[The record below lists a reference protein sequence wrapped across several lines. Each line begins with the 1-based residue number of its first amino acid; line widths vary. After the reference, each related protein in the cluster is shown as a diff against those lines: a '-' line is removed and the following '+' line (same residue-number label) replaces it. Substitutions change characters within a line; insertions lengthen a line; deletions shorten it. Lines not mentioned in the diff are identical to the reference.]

1 MPRSEPMPGRRV
13 SAPGVRVAGSRPA
26 LPGNGRSR
34 QVPRYGDGRLAVAV
48 AQPDQ
53 EVITVSAIP
62 ARPPRTTRLARTL
75 GLDGNPLRRAT
86 DRAMTWIRIGLLAA
100 FLAGGPLAA
109 IGAGHWMYHAGMTEA
124 RAQAADR
131 HSARAVLLE
140 PARPPVTTAAS
151 SGDDQAW
158 TLARWQG
165 TGTAPRTGEV
175 LATLGS
181 PAGSTVTVWLDAS
194 GKLTRPPLQPGQI
207 TDRIIVI
214 AALAPTVLALSLL
227 TALRLA
233 QRVADRRRLAAWDA
247 AWSTVGPQ
255 WTRRRP

>member
-1 MPRSEPMPGRRV
+1 
-13 SAPGVRVAGSRPA
+13 
-26 LPGNGRSR
+26 
-34 QVPRYGDGRLAVAV
+34 
-48 AQPDQ
+48 
-53 EVITVSAIP
+53 
-62 ARPPRTTRLARTL
+62 
-75 GLDGNPLRRAT
+75 
-86 DRAMTWIRIGLLAA
+86 MTWIRVGLLAA

-140 PARPPVTTAAS
+140 PAGPPVTTAAPG
-151 SGDDQAW
+151 GDDQARA
-158 TLARWQG
+158 LAQWQG
-165 TGTAPRTGEV
+165 PGTAPRTGEV
-175 LATLGS
+175 LATSGS
-181 PAGSTVTVWLDAS
+181 PAGSAVTVWPGAS

-207 TDRIIVI
+207 TDRTIV
-214 AALAPTVLALSLL
+214 AAVLASAVLALSLL

-233 QRVADRRRLAAWDA
+233 QRLADRRRLAAWDA

>member
-1 MPRSEPMPGRRV
+1 
-13 SAPGVRVAGSRPA
+13 
-26 LPGNGRSR
+26 
-34 QVPRYGDGRLAVAV
+34 
-48 AQPDQ
+48 
-53 EVITVSAIP
+53 VSAIP

-86 DRAMTWIRIGLLAA
+86 DRAMTWIRVGLLAA
-100 FLAGGPLAA
+100 FLAGGPLTA

-124 RAQAADR
+124 RTQAADR

-140 PARPPVTTAAS
+140 PAVPPVTTAAPG
-151 SGDDQAW
+151 GDNQARA
-158 TLARWQG
+158 LAQWQG
-165 TGTAPRTGEV
+165 PGPAPRTGEV
-175 LATLGS
+175 LATSGS
-181 PAGSTVTVWLDAS
+181 PAGSAVTVWLDAS

-207 TDRIIVI
+207 TGRTIVV

-233 QRVADRRRLAAWDA
+233 QRLADRRRLAAWDA